1 MSSLQILSPLP
12 DQTKRLRELE
22 TETRQLREQ
31 LEDKEDEL
39 RRERRK
45 TATMEQGIA
54 RLREALTPVYSGL
67 QMIFGEIEATG
78 VTSSS
83 ASAASSPD
91 SRITAVWESWK
102 SRLGE
107 GPAKIID
114 ALLLHREMSTPQ
126 LAIATGYH
134 RTSIPAIIYKLN
146 KAGLLNKN
154 GGRFSLKEI

>member
-1 MSSLQILSPLP
+1 MSLSILSPLP

-78 VTSSS
+78 VSSTG
-83 ASAASSPD
+83 SAAGSPD
-91 SRITAVWESWK
+91 SRVTAVWESWK
-102 SRLGE
+102 QRLGE
-107 GPAKIID
+107 GPSRVID
-114 ALLLHREMSTPQ
+114 ALLLHREMNTPQ

-134 RTSIPAIIYKLN
+134 RTSIPAMIYKLN